1 MSAKQCHRLR
11 ELQREKDYAKAVF
24 AWLER
29 KPHPIRF
36 ISYFRWKW
44 SEPRRIDF

>member
-11 ELQREKDYAKAVF
+11 TLRREKDYCKAVF

-29 KPHPIRF
+29 KPRPIRF
-36 ISYFRWKW
+36 ISYFRWKR
-44 SEPRRIDF
+44 SEPRITDF